1 MKISL
6 ILFSLLTCLSLSAQ
20 YAKLSDQAEVSLI
33 TVGPGPTLVDCFGHS
48 AFRVKDP
55 ALDLDKAYNYG
66 IYDSDG
72 ESFYLKF
79 ASGTAD
85 YIVAAYDF
93 SLFVDSYVRQNRW
106 MTEQVLNINQEEK
119 QSIFEFLENN
129 TLPQNKYYRYD
140 QFFDNCATKLRDIPK
155 SVLGDKLE
163 FHGDYLTEEAS
174 YRDLVDENSFNHL
187 WLDLGIDIGLG
198 NIVDRKADVEA
209 RMYLPDYVLS
219 AYEHATINRN
229 GVQESAI
236 KSTYKLFESNYYEQK
251 RDSLSPTLVMSVIA
265 LIVII
270 LTVRD
275 YITKKRSRWL
285 DLVLFLITGLIGLI
299 VLLLWVA
306 THHTTTVNNL
316 NVLWAFAPN
325 LLVAFLIVK
334 KTPKKWLMVYVR
346 FLVVLLIAM
355 TCAWLAKLQ
364 VFNTA
369 MIPFM
374 IMLVVRYV
382 YLWQKGLGGT
392 RKRAF

>member
-1 MKISL
+1 MKL
-6 ILFSLLTCLSLSAQ
+6 NFVLMGLLACLSVSAQ
-20 YAKLSDQAEVSLI
+20 YAQLSDQAEISLI

-66 IYDSDG
+66 IYDSD
-72 ESFYLKF
+72 EEAFYLKF

-93 SLFVDSYVRQNRW
+93 SLFFDSYVRQNRW
-106 MTEQVLNINQEEK
+106 ITEQVLNINLDEK
-119 QSIFEFLENN
+119 QAIFEFLENN
-129 TLPQNKYYRYD
+129 TLPQNRYYRYD

-155 SVLGDKLE
+155 SVLGDKLT
-163 FHGDYLTEEAS
+163 FNDDHITEEAS

-219 AYEHATINRN
+219 AYEHATINR
-229 GVQESAI
+229 GGSQQPAI
-236 KSTYKLFESNYYEQK
+236 KQTNKLFDSNYYEQK
-251 RDSLSPTLVMSVIA
+251 QEKLSPTLMFSVIA
-265 LIVII
+265 LVVMIFTI
-270 LTVRD
+270 RD
-275 YITKKRSRWL
+275 YVTKKRSRWL
-285 DLVLFLITGLIGLI
+285 DLILFLITGIVGLV

-316 NVLWAFAPN
+316 NILWAFAPN
-325 LLVAFLIVK
+325 LIIAFLIFK
-334 KTPKKWLMVYVR
+334 EKPKAWLMVYVR
-346 FLVVLLIAM
+346 FLVILLIAM
-355 TCAWLAKLQ
+355 TFVWLGRLQ

-369 MIPFM
+369 MIPM
-374 IMLVVRYV
+374 MLMLTFRYV

>member
-6 ILFSLLTCLSLSAQ
+6 VLFSLLACLSLSAQ

-33 TVGPGPTLVDCFGHS
+33 TVGPGPSLVDCFGHS
-48 AFRVKDP
+48 ALRVKDP
-55 ALDLDKAYNYG
+55 VLNIDKAYNYG
-66 IYDSDG
+66 IFDTTEKG
-72 ESFYLKF
+72 FYIRF
-79 ASGTAD
+79 AAGTQQ
-85 YIVAAYDF
+85 YMVAAYDF
-93 SLFVDSYVRQNRW
+93 SLFLDSYVRQNRW
-106 MTEQVLNINQEEK
+106 MTEQVMNITQEEK
-119 QSIFEFLENN
+119 QAIFEFLENN
-129 TLPQNKYYRYD
+129 ILPQNRLYLYD

-229 GVQESAI
+229 GVEEPAI
-236 KSTYKLFESNYYEQK
+236 KSTYKLFESDYYEQK

-275 YITKKRSRWL
+275 YKTKKRSRWL

-334 KTPKKWLMVYVR
+334 KAPKKWLMVYVR

-369 MIPFM
+369 LIPLM

>member
-6 ILFSLLTCLSLSAQ
+6 VLFSLLACLSLSAQ

-33 TVGPGPTLVDCFGHS
+33 TVGPGPSLVDCFGHS
-48 AFRVKDP
+48 ALRVKDP
-55 ALDLDKAYNYG
+55 ALNIDKAYNYG
-66 IYDSDG
+66 IFDTTEKG
-72 ESFYLKF
+72 FYIRF
-79 ASGTAD
+79 AAGTQQ
-85 YIVAAYDF
+85 YMVVAYDF

-106 MTEQVLNINQEEK
+106 MTEQVMNITQEEK
-119 QSIFEFLENN
+119 QAIFEFLENN
-129 TLPQNKYYRYD
+129 ILPQNRLYLYD

-163 FHGDYLTEEAS
+163 FHGEYLTEEAS

-229 GVQESAI
+229 GVEEPAI
-236 KSTYKLFESNYYEQK
+236 KSTYKLFESDYYEQK

-275 YITKKRSRWL
+275 YKTKKRSRWL

-325 LLVAFLIVK
+325 LVVAFLIVK
-334 KTPKKWLMVYVR
+334 KAPKKWLMVYVR

-369 MIPFM
+369 LIPLM

>member
-6 ILFSLLTCLSLSAQ
+6 VLFSLLACLSLSAQ

-33 TVGPGPTLVDCFGHS
+33 TVGPGPSLVDCFGHS
-48 AFRVKDP
+48 ALRVKDP
-55 ALDLDKAYNYG
+55 ALNIDKAYNYG
-66 IYDSDG
+66 IFDTTEKG
-72 ESFYLKF
+72 FYIRF
-79 ASGTAD
+79 AAGTQQ
-85 YIVAAYDF
+85 YMVAAYDF

-106 MTEQVLNINQEEK
+106 MTEQVMNITQEEK
-119 QSIFEFLENN
+119 QAIFEFLENN
-129 TLPQNKYYRYD
+129 ILPQNRLYLYD

-155 SVLGDKLE
+155 SVLGDKLR
-163 FHGDYLTEEAS
+163 FHGEYLTEEAS

-229 GVQESAI
+229 GVEEPAI
-236 KSTYKLFESNYYEQK
+236 KSTYKLFESDYYEQK

-275 YITKKRSRWL
+275 YKTKKRSRWL

-325 LLVAFLIVK
+325 LVVAFLIVK
-334 KTPKKWLMVYVR
+334 KAPKKWLMVYVR

-369 MIPFM
+369 LIPLM

>member
-6 ILFSLLTCLSLSAQ
+6 VLFSLLACLSLSAQ

-55 ALDLDKAYNYG
+55 ALNLDKAYNYG

-93 SLFVDSYVRQNRW
+93 SLFLDSYVRQNRW

-119 QSIFEFLENN
+119 QAIFEFLENN

-163 FHGDYLTEEAS
+163 FHGEYLTEEAS

-229 GVQESAI
+229 GVEEPAI
-236 KSTYKLFESNYYEQK
+236 KSTYKLFESDYYEQK

-275 YITKKRSRWL
+275 YKTKKRSRWL

-325 LLVAFLIVK
+325 LVVAFLIVK
-334 KTPKKWLMVYVR
+334 KAPKKWLMVYVR

-369 MIPFM
+369 LIPLM